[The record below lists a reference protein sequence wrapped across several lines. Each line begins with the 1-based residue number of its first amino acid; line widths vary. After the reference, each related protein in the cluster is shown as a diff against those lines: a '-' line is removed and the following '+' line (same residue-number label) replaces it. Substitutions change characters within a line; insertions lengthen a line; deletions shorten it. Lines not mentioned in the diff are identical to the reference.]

1 MRELNAIGFFA
12 LFQSFFLCAIML
24 LCVGG
29 SVIFCA
35 YECASELQ

>member
-12 LFQSFFLCAIML
+12 LFQSFFCAIML